1 MEHTHT
7 TIRTRPDGKDCP
19 VGCVHC
25 GIGAGPD
32 KPGALTGK
40 RLAASAAG
48 AFLAPLILA
57 ALAATLCPPGAKPL
71 AAVVGL
77 VAGALIAPTAVR
89 RLARPAETHEEI
101 Q

>member
-1 MEHTHT
+1 MEHAHT
-7 TIRTRPDGKDCP
+7 TIRKRPDGKDCP

-32 KPGALTGK
+32 KPGALAGT
-40 RLAASAAG
+40 RLAGAAAA

-57 ALAATLCPPGAKPL
+57 AVAATLCPPGAKPL

-77 VAGALIAPTAVR
+77 VAGALIAPAAAR
-89 RLARPAETHEEI
+89 RLGRPAETHEEI